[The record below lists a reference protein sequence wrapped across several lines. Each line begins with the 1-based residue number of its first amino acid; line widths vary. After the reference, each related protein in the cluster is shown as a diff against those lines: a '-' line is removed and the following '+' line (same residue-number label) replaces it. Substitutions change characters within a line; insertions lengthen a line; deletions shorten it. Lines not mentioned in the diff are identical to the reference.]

1 MSLSQRE
8 GWLRPRSPAFG
19 GHTTSWAPSS
29 RKQPSVASGES
40 AVWPG
45 EQELRS
51 GSVDTF
57 LVSRESRVS
66 LRVGE
71 MTLHLGMAKTS
82 RALMVTLCSC
92 IKTASIFGGKI
103 AKEGQGVTDAT
114 LDLQRNTKKKVPIG
128 NMDLLALS
136 LP

>member
-1 MSLSQRE
+1 MGRVAQAQKPCLWGPHYFLAPEQQETALSSIRGVGRVAWRAGAQVCQC
-8 GWLRPRSPAFG
+8 
-19 GHTTSWAPSS
+19 GHVPGVPGE
-29 RKQPSVASGES
+29 PSVSEI
-40 AVWPG
+40 
-45 EQELRS
+45 
-51 GSVDTF
+51 
-57 LVSRESRVS
+57 
-66 LRVGE
+66 GE

-128 NMDLLALS
+128 NMDLWALS